1 MQLKKLM
8 IIEGLINSKS
18 CAAKTIC
25 VCLFG
30 GFGKI
35 ELKLETI

>member
-25 VCLFG
+25 VCLFVC
-30 GFGKI
+30 
-35 ELKLETI
+35 LEDLAK

>member
-18 CAAKTIC
+18 LDNKSIVSIDMELVSSAAKS
-25 VCLFG
+25 L
-30 GFGKI
+30 
-35 ELKLETI
+35 